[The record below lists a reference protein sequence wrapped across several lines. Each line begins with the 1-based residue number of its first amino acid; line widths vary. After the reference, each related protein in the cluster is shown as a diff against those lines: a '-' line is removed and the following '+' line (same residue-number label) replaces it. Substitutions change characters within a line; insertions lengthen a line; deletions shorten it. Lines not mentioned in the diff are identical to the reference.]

1 MVQADLIEIGRLR
14 GAYGVQGWVRVAPH
28 QDGSA
33 LLHAKRWWL
42 STPQGD
48 RAVDIASA
56 RIHGSSVLA
65 KWAGCDTKEAA
76 DALKGVPV
84 RVARADFPPLAEDEH
99 YWIDLIG
106 ATVVNRQGVTL
117 GEVAGLQDNGAQAL
131 LEVRG
136 ATSLCLIPVV
146 PQYVERIDAAARRIE
161 VDWEADW

>member
-1 MVQADLIEIGRLR
+1 MAHADLIEIGRLR
-14 GAYGVQGWVRVAPH
+14 GAYGVHGWVRVVPH

-33 LLHAKRWWL
+33 LLHARRWWL
-42 STPQGD
+42 GTPQGD
-48 RAVDIASA
+48 QAVDIDSA
-56 RIHGSSVLA
+56 RVHGASVLA

-84 RVARADFPPLAEDEH
+84 RVARSDFPPLAEDEH

-106 ATVVNRQGVTL
+106 ATVVNRTGVTL

-131 LEVRG
+131 LEVRSATG
-136 ATSLCLIPVV
+136 ACLIPVV
-146 PQYVERIDAAARRIE
+146 PQYVERIDPLARRIE